1 MTLPGPRTLIIG
13 VVFVTLLGG
22 CGRKSPPL
30 APLVRLP
37 APVSELVIQRMG
49 SEVFIGFTLPVQNQD
64 GTQPADLER
73 VDVYAMTVQP
83 HFPADRRLNLEEF
96 QEAATIVASVEVAPP
111 SVASLDDAGEQS
123 GDDLPLQGFPVAFSE
138 EITPSLLVPMDPWEE
153 ERRRRLDDE
162 DDPPEELVQLP
173 LMAPPQPGPL
183 QRRYAVVGVSTNGNE
198 SEPAERIAVPLVAA
212 PFAPPSPIVTYGEEV
227 VDITWGLPIG
237 ARRCVQDTTGTT
249 APSGVTGWAG
259 SCGPQ
264 AATGRPVVATG
275 ATDAPDGPMPLV
287 RLISRP
293 TFEWP
298 PASRFDLFEIVESV
312 EEQLVMPRP
321 LNMTPLLVPTYTETR
336 VETDA
341 PSTGPRFGVE
351 RCYAVSTVDVVAGL
365 DIRSTPSV
373 PTCVTFLD
381 TFAPDAPTGLT
392 AVGSDGAVSL
402 IWQPNQE
409 EDLGGY
415 LVLRGAASGETLQP
429 LTARPVL
436 ENTFRDTSA
445 VPGVRYVYA
454 VQAVDDVALAN
465 VSVASAQVEAAA
477 R

>member
-13 VVFVTLLGG
+13 VVLVTLLGG

-49 SEVFIGFTLPVQNQD
+49 NEVFIGFTLPVQNQD
-64 GTQPADLER
+64 GTQPADLAR

-83 HFPADRRLNLEEF
+83 HYPADRRLDLEEF
-96 QEAATIVASVEVAPP
+96 QETATVVVSVEVASP
-111 SVASLDDAGEQS
+111 SVALPDDAGGRS
-123 GDDLPLQGFPVAFSE
+123 GDDLPLQGTPVAFSE

-162 DDPPEELVQLP
+162 DDQPKELVQLP
-173 LMAPPQPGPL
+173 LMTPPHPGPL
-183 QRRYAVVGVSTNGNE
+183 QRRYAVVGVSTNGSE
-198 SEPAERIAVPLVAA
+198 SEPAERIAVPLVTA
-212 PFAPPSPIVTYGEEV
+212 PFAPPSPIVAYGEEV
-227 VDITWGLPIG
+227 VDITWGLPVG
-237 ARRCVQDTTGTT
+237 ARRCVQGTTGTT
-249 APSGVTGWAG
+249 VPSGVTGWAG

-264 AATGRPVVATG
+264 AATGRPVVATE
-275 ATDAPDGPMPLV
+275 AADAPDGPMPLV

-298 PASRFDLFEIVESV
+298 PASRFDLFEIVESA

-321 LNMTPLLVPTYTETR
+321 LNMTPLLVLTYTETR
-336 VETDA
+336 VETDDPA
-341 PSTGPRFGVE
+341 MGPRFGVE

-365 DIRSTPSV
+365 DIRSTRSV

-381 TFAPDAPTGLT
+381 TFAPAAPTGLT

-402 IWQPNQE
+402 IWQPNQD
-409 EDLGGY
+409 EDLDGY

-454 VQAVDDVALAN
+454 VQAVDDATPAN
-465 VSVASAQVEAAA
+465 VSAASVEVEVAA

>member
-1 MTLPGPRTLIIG
+1 M
-13 VVFVTLLGG
+13 TLLGG

-49 SEVFIGFTLPVQNQD
+49 NEVFIGFTLPVQNQD

-73 VDVYAMTVQP
+73 VDIYAMTVQP
-83 HFPADRRLNLEEF
+83 NLPADRRLNLEEF
-96 QEAATIVASVEVAPP
+96 QEAAAIVTSVEVAPP
-111 SVASLDDAGEQS
+111 SSVPPNEVEGRPV
-123 GDDLPLQGFPVAFSE
+123 GDLPLQGFPVAFSE
-138 EITPSLLVPMDPWEE
+138 EITPSLLVPVDPWEE

-162 DDPPEELVQLP
+162 DDEPKELVQLP
-173 LMAPPQPGPL
+173 LMTPSQPGPL

-212 PFAPPSPIVTYGEEV
+212 PLAPPSPVVTYGEEV
-227 VDITWGLPIG
+227 VDITWGFPVG

-249 APSGVTGWAG
+249 PPPGVTGWAG
-259 SCGPQ
+259 SCGPE

-275 ATDAPDGPMPLV
+275 PTDAPDGPMPLV

-298 PASRFDLFEIVESV
+298 PASRFDLFAFVESV
-312 EEQLVMPRP
+312 DEQLVMPRS
-321 LNMTPLLVPTYTETR
+321 LNMNPLLVPTYTEMR
-336 VETDA
+336 VEADG
-341 PSTGPRFGVE
+341 PEMGPRFGVE

-365 DIRSTPSV
+365 DTRSALSV

-381 TFAPDAPTGLT
+381 TFPPDAPTGLT
-392 AVGSDGAVSL
+392 AVGSDGVVSL
-402 IWQPNQE
+402 IWQSNQE

-415 LVLRGAASGETLQP
+415 LILRGAASGETLQP

-454 VQAVDDVALAN
+454 VRAVDDATPAN
-465 VSVASAQVEAAA
+465 VSLASTEVEAVA